1 MAGQSRNLRFDD
13 DIYSALMQCV
23 AKRRSKGEDIDFT
36 RLVNESLRM
45 LMPIHTWD
53 DLSDRVTVL
62 EQEVIAIKK
71 WQIPNQRER
80 NN

>member
-1 MAGQSRNLRFDD
+1 MAGQPRNIRFDD

-36 RLVNESLRM
+36 KLVNESLRM
-45 LMPIHTWD
+45 LMPIHIWD
-53 DLSDRVTVL
+53 DLRDRVGNL

-71 WQIPNQRER
+71 WQIPNQKEK

>member
-1 MAGQSRNLRFDD
+1 MAGQPRNIRFDD

-23 AKRRSKGEDIDFT
+23 AKRRLKGDDIDFT
-36 RLVNESLRM
+36 KLVNESLRM

-53 DLSDRVTVL
+53 DLSDRVSGL

-71 WQIPNQRER
+71 WQIPNQKEK

>member
-1 MAGQSRNLRFDD
+1 MAGQPRNIRFDD

-23 AKRRSKGEDIDFT
+23 AKRRSKGDDIDFT
-36 RLVNESLRM
+36 KLVNESLRM

-53 DLSDRVTVL
+53 DLSDRVSGL

-71 WQIPNQRER
+71 WQSPNQKEK